1 MFVLNQGVLLSRR
14 HLPGVGAEVAG
25 FQKPRSLRT
34 FRAQENLHLTGF
46 WAPFFLVNDLPR
58 LADLRCG
65 VFLGRHTI
73 AASQA
78 AG

>member
-46 WAPFFLVNDLPR
+46 WAPFAQVPS
-58 LADLRCG
+58 
-65 VFLGRHTI
+65 T
-73 AASQA
+73 
-78 AG
+78 